1 MAIARPV
8 RALGLTAV
16 VLWCFFVWQL
26 FKPIATPTNP
36 GASSY
41 FPKERDPNHDRK
53 HTRRLCHASPEHGP
67 LTDLHSH

>member
-26 FKPIATPTNP
+26 FKPIATPTGPN
-36 GASSY
+36 ANS
-41 FPKERDPNHDRK
+41 FLPKERDPNLDRK
-53 HTRRLCHASPEHGP
+53 HTRKYGMAIPNMVR
-67 LTDLHSH
+67 